1 MLPAKLGFR
10 MPAEWEKRLR
20 TFMEWP
26 IREEIWP
33 HGLESAKKGY
43 SQVAQAIAE
52 FEEVVMITRLDMV
65 EEAKK
70 MCGEKVKIISM
81 DHDDSWIR
89 DNGPTF
95 IINNKGELAGVNWK
109 FNAWGEKYTPY
120 DKDDKVAEKIL
131 ELYGIPRFDA
141 PIVLEGGSIHVDG
154 EGTLI
159 TTEECLL
166 NKKRNPHLAKGHIE
180 EVLTEYLAIEKVIWL
195 SKGLYGDETD
205 GHIDNVA
212 CFVKPGTI
220 VIQVCKNREDPNYRI
235 SMENLKLLEN
245 ARDAKGRALE
255 IIQIKEPPARY
266 LNGGRLTLSYINYYP
281 VEGGIILPV
290 FGEDAEHTDKEAIKI
305 LQGIYHDRKV
315 VPVDG
320 MPIIK
325 GGGNVHCI
333 TQQMPYGSPVKL
345 SKL

>member
-1 MLPAKLGFR
+1 

-26 IREEIWP
+26 IRKEIWP
-33 HGLESAKKGY
+33 HGLENAKKGY

-52 FEEVVMITRLDMV
+52 FEEVIMITRLDMV
-65 EEAKK
+65 EEAKR

-109 FNAWGEKYTPY
+109 FNAWGEKYVPY

-166 NKKRNPHLAKGHIE
+166 NEKRNPHLSKGHIE
-180 EVLTEYLAIEKVIWL
+180 EVLTEYLAIKKVIWL

-212 CFVKPGTI
+212 CFIKPGTI

-235 SMENLKLLEN
+235 SVENLKILEN
-245 ARDAKGRALE
+245 IRDAKGRALE
-255 IIQIKEPPARY
+255 IIQIEEPPTRY
-266 LNGGRLTLSYINYYP
+266 LNGDRLTLSYINYYP

-290 FGEDAEHTDKEAIKI
+290 FGEDAEHTDKKAIEI
-305 LQGIYHDRKV
+305 LKGIYPDRKV

-333 TQQMPYGSPVKL
+333 TQQMPYGSPAKL

>member
-1 MLPAKLGFR
+1 MLLPVKLGFR

-26 IREEIWP
+26 IREEIWS
-33 HGLESAKKGY
+33 HGLENAKKGY
-43 SQVAQAIAE
+43 SQVAKVIAE
-52 FEEVVMITRLDMV
+52 FEEVIMIARADMV
-65 EEAKK
+65 EEAKR
-70 MCGEKVKIISM
+70 MCGEKVKVVPM
-81 DHDDSWIR
+81 EHDDSWIR

-95 IINNKGELAGVNWK
+95 IINSKGELAGVNWK

-120 DKDDKVAEKIL
+120 DKDDKVAEKVL
-131 ELYGIPRFDA
+131 ELYEIPRFDA

-166 NKKRNPHLAKGHIE
+166 NRKRNPHLTRGHIE
-180 EVLTEYLAIEKVIWL
+180 EVLTEYLAVEKVIWL
-195 SKGLYGDETD
+195 KKGLYGDETD
-205 GHIDNVA
+205 GHVDNVA
-212 CFVKPGTI
+212 CFAKPGTI
-220 VIQVCKNREDPNYRI
+220 VIQVCRNREDPNYMI
-235 SMENLKLLEN
+235 TIENLKLLEN
-245 ARDAKGRALE
+245 ARDAKDRMFE
-255 IIQIKEPPARY
+255 IIQIEQPPARY
-266 LNGGRLTLSYINYYP
+266 LNGERLTLSYINYYP

-290 FGEDAEHTDKEAIKI
+290 FGGDAEHTDKEAIKI
-305 LQGIYHDRKV
+305 LQDIYPYRKI

-333 TQQMPYGSPVKL
+333 TQQMPYGSPAKL
-345 SKL
+345 